1 MAPRKTMEK
10 KYMSHVRLAAA
21 ALCVALLAAPAWAQ
35 GARPAPAK
43 PPAPETIESFRGAP
57 FPQQTGADI
66 FTGVCQG
73 CHMHD
78 AMGATG
84 AGKYPALANN
94 KNLAVAGYP
103 IGIVLHGQKAMP
115 PFKDYFNDEQIANVV
130 NYIRTNF
137 GNHYTDKVTAADVKT
152 QR

>member
-1 MAPRKTMEK
+1 
-10 KYMSHVRLAAA
+10 MSHVRLAAA
-21 ALCVALLAAPAWAQ
+21 VLFAALLAAPAWADTA
-35 GARPAPAK
+35 GATITSPAKPAPA
-43 PPAPETIESFRGAP
+43 PENIESFRGAP

-103 IGIVLHGQKAMP
+103 VGIVLHGQKAMP

-137 GNHYTDKVTAADVKT
+137 GNHYKDKVTPADVKS